1 MEKYLIIIIIII
13 ALYYIHKCYIQSE
26 IEQILINN
34 NIIDAFT
41 NVALENRVRAQI
53 TKINNEAKAIEELI
67 IKTEIDANRILVN
80 AQTALASTLSTIGSP
95 TTQAGTVSGELQ
107 VFQKY
112 TTDAHKQALLLSQ
125 VITQL
130 QSKVIQI
137 TISTVGTKK
146 LAIVTKAPSI
156 VINEAENIQTRM
168 KQVISK
174 MINTMQLI
182 VTAIAIGA
190 VAKGEYF
197 AYEQMMIAVAEQV
210 ASRIAKVRKQS
221 LKEIINA
228 GQKAAITALRQASI
242 KALTDFREGTKNEN
256 LTEIS
261 NASQNAQILFK
272 RQIKDELY
280 KYLIELVPTLQED
293 LGLMAAQVVLAKI
306 RTLPKEKVETPQLKI
321 RENLTFQ
328 IKLVEAIRV
337 GLNNSKE
344 IFNTN
349 ESQQISQ
356 IQNELITK
364 EKALQNQFDKYLE
377 QSTQESVQVPKY
389 IEPAQ
394 VPTLQ
399 TEKVLIDISGN
410 IPSAPTLPT
419 PPAPTLPTPPAPTLP
434 TLPTPPAPTPPA
446 PTPPAPTPPAP
457 TPPAPTPPAPTPPA
471 PTPPAPQII
480 LLPPENQIGQER
492 EQYFTNATK
501 LEPFWNITKLEP
513 FWNNTQTRTESIR
526 NALTICGSGISKN
539 NNMSI
544 SSANM
549 SIY

>member
-125 VITQL
+125 VVTQL

-146 LAIVTKAPSI
+146 LAIVTKAPSF

-356 IQNELITK
+356 MQNELITK

-377 QSTQESVQVPKY
+377 QSTQESEQVL
-389 IEPAQ
+389 
-394 VPTLQ
+394 TLQ

-410 IPSAPTLPT
+410 IPSAPT
-419 PPAPTLPTPPAPTLP
+419 PPAPTQTTIPAPTQ
-434 TLPTPPAPTPPA
+434 TTIPAPTPPA

-457 TPPAPTPPAPTPPA
+457 TPPAPT
-471 PTPPAPQII
+471 
-480 LLPPENQIGQER
+480 PENQIGQER